1 MMDEGRR
8 PAVFV
13 DRDGTI
19 CFERRNPD
27 EYRGPVLIPTVLDGL
42 KRLNHTGMPVFI
54 ITTQSDNGTSQ
65 FTEDEHGE
73 IHDRILSI
81 LSENGV
87 KIMDICYCPHVPNSE
102 NGGNNGHRTTSE
114 MLLDAS
120 EKHQI
125 NLKRSVIIGDRI
137 PDIEVARDVG
147 AKSILVPEPGT
158 SVRVEEINDA
168 THTPDFV
175 AKNFMEAVFW
185 LVRKVH

>member
-1 MMDEGRR
+1 M
-8 PAVFV
+8 
-13 DRDGTI
+13 
-19 CFERRNPD
+19 
-27 EYRGPVLIPTVLDGL
+27 
-42 KRLNHTGMPVFI
+42 I

-158 SVRVEEINDA
+158 FVRDEEINDA

-185 LVRKVH
+185 LVRKVD